1 MKPFARVLSLAVL
14 TVTSGACSETSP
26 TAPPG
31 PGLPPTFIVSGT
43 VMAPASA
50 GLVPVDD
57 AQVLVQGVDRRHVAK
72 TDASGQYTV
81 SGVRV
86 GSKSISVSKDGYE
99 PKYASVMVSGDT
111 QLDIQMVPFPRY
123 TLSGVVFETTPE
135 GNAPVAGVWLHWS
148 EEHLDA
154 VSDATGFYS
163 LDVAKRTGTLWASKD
178 GYMDRA
184 MVVAISRDMRLD
196 VALTVLERR

>member
-1 MKPFARVLSLAVL
+1 MKRFAHVLSLAVL
-14 TVTSGACSETSP
+14 MVTSGACSETSP
-26 TAPPG
+26 TAPPA
-31 PGLPPTFIVSGT
+31 PGLPPTFIVSGAVT
-43 VMAPASA
+43 SA
-50 GLVPVDD
+50 GLVPIDD
-57 AQVLVQGVDRRHVAK
+57 AKVLIQGADRLHAAT

-123 TLSGVVFETTPE
+123 TLSGVVFETTRE
-135 GNAPVAGVWLHWS
+135 GHAPVAGVWLHWS

-163 LDVAKRTGTLWASKD
+163 LDVFKRTGTLWASKD

-184 MVVAISRDMRLD
+184 MVVAISSDMRLD
-196 VALTVLERR
+196 VELTTR